1 MVLPSCGL
9 SSTPALCREA
19 ILVEKRV
26 IMRIGIQ
33 LVFQGH
39 KDYADREMYK
49 QELRLAIDAE
59 AMGYDILWPVEHHFF
74 DYSICP
80 DNMKYLSYIAARTER
95 IELATGAIILP
106 WNNPMRVVEKI
117 PTCP

>member
-1 MVLPSCGL
+1 
-9 SSTPALCREA
+9 
-19 ILVEKRV
+19 
-26 IMRIGIQ
+26 MRIGIQ